1 MTEKEEIDGI
11 QYKRFLSLGFEP
23 IDYLTNK
30 NFSFGTALKYIF
42 RAGYKE
48 GNSVKKDL
56 AKAEVYL
63 TKYLTHLQ
71 DPTCG
76 CKDKKIGNNTLNK
89 VSELML
95 QPLGEI
101 ITMSLDTGNVNTDF
115 KDVTN
120 LNREILKVKEILKKL
135 KQYEEMGVD

>member
-1 MTEKEEIDGI
+1 M
-11 QYKRFLSLGFEP
+11 
-23 IDYLTNK
+23 
-30 NFSFGTALKYIF
+30 
-42 RAGYKE
+42 
-48 GNSVKKDL
+48 
-56 AKAEVYL
+56 YL

-71 DPTCG
+71 DLTLE
-76 CKDKKIGNNTLNK
+76 CKSNDIGNNTLNK

-115 KDVTN
+115 KDITN

>member
-1 MTEKEEIDGI
+1 M
-11 QYKRFLSLGFEP
+11 
-23 IDYLTNK
+23 
-30 NFSFGTALKYIF
+30 
-42 RAGYKE
+42 
-48 GNSVKKDL
+48 
-56 AKAEVYL
+56 YL

-71 DPTCG
+71 DPTFG
-76 CKDKKIGNNTLNK
+76 CKDKEIGNNTLNK

-115 KDVTN
+115 KDVAN
-120 LNREILKVKEILKKL
+120 LNREILKVKEILKIL